1 MPTRR
6 TPARLESI
14 EAKRRR
20 TNNSLST
27 AQDGE
32 GIWDFEDIS
41 PARTRRSKTMVE
53 ADEVG
58 KKAQGKRR
66 NSEAGTR
73 DSRRNSVCGI
83 EGRRRRGLNI
93 EESPI
98 LPRTRKRSSRYI
110 QDSDTEEAIDGIDNC
125 SEEVAQDDLTETQQT
140 EIIVVEE
147 EPRYTITLDSSPT
160 KRLPNVIVEIPLRP
174 RRKSRRTTLE
184 EIPLENTTIDTPE
197 PSPQKKPIVIPSPP
211 RFESPQPIP
220 LDEEPQL
227 SQGLENIVLAA
238 VPTTPLTVQL
248 EDASAAPAVGQGTLM
263 SPVKSTG
270 IAKILAKSPNR
281 PMYRVGLSRRVNVE
295 PLHGYLKR
303 SAS

>member
-6 TPARLESI
+6 TPARLASI

-41 PARTRRSKTMVE
+41 PARTRRSRTMIE

-66 NSEAGTR
+66 NSETGTR
-73 DSRRNSVCGI
+73 DIRRNSVCGI
-83 EGRRRRGLNI
+83 EGRRRQGLNI

-98 LPRTRKRSSRYI
+98 LHRARKRSSRYI
-110 QDSDTEEAIDGIDNC
+110 QDSDTEEAIDSVDTC
-125 SEEVAQDDLTETQQT
+125 EEAAQDDLTETQQT

-174 RRKSRRTTLE
+174 RRNSRRTTLE

-197 PSPQKKPIVIPSPP
+197 PSPQKKSIVIPSPQCIQ
-211 RFESPQPIP
+211 SPQPIP

-238 VPTTPLTVQL
+238 IPTTPLTIQL
-248 EDASAAPAVGQGTLM
+248 EDVIAAPAVGQGTLM